1 MQDARRQNQDARR
14 QTPDART
21 EAPDARRQTP
31 DAMTYW
37 AKRLGW
43 QLSPTVPGVRPA
55 TAIVILVLLVVIL
68 IAGAFQL
75 RAILTG

>member
-1 MQDARRQNQDARR
+1 VRV
-14 QTPDART
+14 
-21 EAPDARRQTP
+21 EALA
-31 DAMTYW
+31 AAYCALM
-37 AKRLGW
+37 
-43 QLSPTVPGVRPA
+43 RPA

>member
-1 MQDARRQNQDARR
+1 MGTSKDLLVGSRADS
-14 QTPDART
+14 
-21 EAPDARRQTP
+21 
-31 DAMTYW
+31 
-37 AKRLGW
+37 
-43 QLSPTVPGVRPA
+43 SPPGVRVEALAAAYCAWMRPA